1 MGLLRRSWARF
12 LPYLFSIAL
21 VLISNIII
29 IMANKYL
36 AFPIS
41 PELYSRVENVVAE
54 VKNNSN
60 KRQFALKVFQ
70 VISDLSDTGLDY
82 YFIQSLKRAKIGRIK
97 MIAVE
102 NAINVGKKAILS
114 VGKGIIKAMND
125 EQLHVIAEVLEESV
139 LSVPVVE
146 A

>member
-1 MGLLRRSWARF
+1 
-12 LPYLFSIAL
+12 
-21 VLISNIII
+21 
-29 IMANKYL
+29 MANKYL

-41 PELYSRVENVVAE
+41 PELYSRVENAVAE

-82 YFIQSLKRAKIGRIK
+82 YFIQSLKRAKIGHIK

-125 EQLHVIAEVLEESV
+125 ER
-139 LSVPVVE
+139 
-146 A
+146 